1 MREKYRLYKRIP
13 VIPENSEDAGI
24 TPENIIDD
32 GWTYDKWLA
41 ELPIQERVELE
52 QLGLYYW
59 RINNGA

>member
-32 GWTYDKWLA
+32 GWAYDKRLA
-41 ELPIQERVELE
+41 ELSIEERIEYE
-52 QLGLYYW
+52 KLGLDYW
-59 RINNGA
+59 RKNNE